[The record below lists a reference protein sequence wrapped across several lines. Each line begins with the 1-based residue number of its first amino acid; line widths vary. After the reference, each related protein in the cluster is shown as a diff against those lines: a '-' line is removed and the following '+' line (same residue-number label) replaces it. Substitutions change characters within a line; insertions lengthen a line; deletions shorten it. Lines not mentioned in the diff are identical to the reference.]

1 MGALTFTLKAP
12 PTVRVDLSPLTPEKL
27 AGLKP
32 REIAALPLVGGRDD
46 LRVGDLF
53 AVRAGEA
60 ETVVIDGG
68 SVLLDMIG
76 AGMGGGTIRVVGD
89 VGARAGAGMRGG
101 RLDVEGSA
109 GPWLAAGLTEGRV
122 SVAGDAGER
131 AGGALPGR
139 MAGMAGGILTIAG
152 TAGPRC
158 GDRMRRGLIVAG
170 ACGPDAGSRMI
181 AGTILAGRLGP
192 DAGVLMKRGTLIASA
207 LDGPPPPTFVP
218 CGEHDLQV
226 LPMLAAW
233 IATLGLAAPPT
244 VPRRVLRL
252 QGDMAALGKGEILL
266 AA

>member
-27 AGLKP
+27 AGLKA
-32 REIAALPLVGGRDD
+32 REIAALPLVGGRDG
-46 LRVGDLF
+46 LTVGDLF
-53 AVRAGEA
+53 AVRAGDA
-60 ETVVIDGG
+60 GTVVIDGG
-68 SVLLDMIG
+68 SALFDSVG
-76 AGMGGGTIRVVGD
+76 AGMGGGVLRVVGD
-89 VGARAGAGMRGG
+89 VGASAGAGMRGG
-101 RLDVEGSA
+101 RLEVEGSA
-109 GPWLAAGLTEGRV
+109 GPWLAAGLSEGRV

-139 MAGMAGGILTIAG
+139 MAGVAGGILTIGG

-170 ACGPDAGSRMI
+170 ACGPEAGSRMI

-192 DAGVLMKRGTLIASA
+192 DAGVLMKRGTLIAGG
-207 LDGPPPPTFVP
+207 LDGGLSPTFVS
-218 CGEHDLQV
+218 CGEHELQV

-233 IATLGLAAPPT
+233 IATLGLSAPPA
-244 VPRRVLRL
+244 VPRRVTRL
-252 QGDMAALGKGEILL
+252 QGDMAALGRGEILL

>member
-12 PTVRVDLSPLTPEKL
+12 PTVRVDLAPLTPEKL

-32 REIAALPLVGGRDD
+32 RAIAALPLVAGRDD
-46 LRVGDLF
+46 LTVGDLF
-53 AVRAGEA
+53 TVRAGDT

-68 SVLLDMIG
+68 SLLFDSVG
-76 AGMGGGTIRVVGD
+76 AGMGGGTIRVTGD
-89 VGARAGAGMRGG
+89 VGARAGSGMRGG
-101 RLDVEGSA
+101 RLDIEGSA

-122 SVAGDAGER
+122 SVAGDTGER

-170 ACGPDAGSRMI
+170 ACGPEAGSRMI
-181 AGTILAGRLGP
+181 AGTILAARFGA
-192 DAGVLMKRGTLIASA
+192 DAGVLMKRGTLIAGA
-207 LDGPPPPTFVP
+207 LDAPPPPTFVS

-233 IATLGLAAPPT
+233 VATLGLAAPPA
-244 VPRRVLRL
+244 VPRRVARL
-252 QGDMAALGKGEILL
+252 QGDMAALGLGEILL

>member
-1 MGALTFTLKAP
+1 MGALTFTLEAP

-32 REIAALPLVGGRDD
+32 REIAKLTLVAGRDD
-46 LRVGDLF
+46 LTVGDLF
-53 AVRAGEA
+53 TVRAGDT

-68 SVLLDMIG
+68 SGLFDQVG
-76 AGMGGGTIRVVGD
+76 AGMGGGTIRVNGD

-101 RLDVEGSA
+101 RLDIEGSA
-109 GPWLAAGLTEGRV
+109 GPWLAAGLSEGRV
-122 SVAGDAGER
+122 AVGGDAGER

-152 TAGPRC
+152 TAGLRC

-170 ACGPDAGSRMI
+170 ACGPEAGSRMI
-181 AGTILAGRLGP
+181 AGTILAARLGP
-192 DAGVLMKRGTLIASA
+192 DAGVLMKRGTLIAGA
-207 LDGPPPPTFVP
+207 LDGPPPPTFVS

-233 IATLGLAAPPT
+233 IATLGLANPPA
-244 VPRRVLRL
+244 VPRRVTRL
-252 QGDMAALGKGEILL
+252 QGDMAALGQGEILL